1 MASEAEQGFGKAR
14 TRGGV
19 PSAGGMGKAEH
30 KEGHRISWCC
40 EHFGPHWWLSGMKG

>member
-1 MASEAEQGFGKAR
+1 MASEAEQDFGKAR

-30 KEGHRISWCC
+30 KEGHRIAGVVSTL
-40 EHFGPHWWLSGMKG
+40 GPTGG